1 MGDRVGRMVRAAALA
16 VVVLDL
22 LYAVPVNLVLN
33 TPLGPRLFNRRP
45 DRFFIAWSLALSP
58 WPGYVWLRG
67 VATGG
72 QSRAIQ
78 WEASLRSVGATFA
91 VAPLRRRVVDLGDV
105 RAEGVRYAQRPRLD
119 PGEAAP
125 ADAADWPRLGGRKN
139 PADAAP
145 GSAGPPK
152 PPGPAWTVRAAR
164 IRCGVEEIW
173 IGRYRIAG
181 RADVDA
187 ALDLVARGPIA
198 LPRLDYHLAAGEM
211 QVGESRMFEGLRLDA
226 RARLDPYAPRG
237 RKAVEVIR
245 ALSGEFDLDARDGS
259 LKFLEAY
266 FRKVQGLSLDGGG
279 PMKMH
284 LAIRQGRL
292 LEGSR
297 MLRGNDRIDTT
308 FLGNRITGAGTVE
321 AEVLVENGAPI
332 SRVELLMPRY
342 QVARA
347 AAVEPGA
354 AAPFAHGEGF
364 HLLATSPNLDLTDP
378 FADVH
383 LTADLEKEEIPDLS
397 VYNAF
402 FPEAG
407 RARIVS
413 GLGRMSWH
421 FEGDSNERSLHGAMR
436 FDMLDLVLQFEE
448 TRLAGDVR
456 IDAVLKHGD
465 PRGRA
470 FDISGTVVTL
480 RHHQPPWRGVIRFPR
495 ARLEFSEPMRVNA
508 RATLDLQDTRP
519 LVRVFDAFKDLSP
532 RLERL
537 MTIENVSGGTG
548 FVVRPEGLDLEGLD
562 IRGRGLH
569 ARGELSFRDAGK
581 DGILYIRFH
590 GFSVGLR
597 LEPGQKRD
605 LKLVRPLSWFEAER
619 ARRGR
624 RTSPS
629 P

>member
-1 MGDRVGRMVRAAALA
+1 MGSRVRTTVRTAALA
-16 VVVLDL
+16 VLVLEL
-22 LYAVPVNLVLN
+22 AYAVPVNLGLN
-33 TPLGPRLFNRRP
+33 TPLGSRLFNRRP
-45 DRFFIAWSLALSP
+45 DRFFIAWSFALSP

-67 VATGG
+67 VQTGG

-91 VAPLRRRVVDLGDV
+91 VAPLRRRVVDLGEV

-119 PGEAAP
+119 PGAAVP
-125 ADAADWPRLGGRKN
+125 SGMDAWPPLQGRKN
-139 PADAAP
+139 PAEAAP
-145 GSAGPPK
+145 GSGGAPK

-173 IGRYRIAG
+173 IDRYRIAG
-181 RADVDA
+181 RAEVDA
-187 ALDLVARGPIA
+187 GLDLVARGPIG
-198 LPRLDYHLAAGEM
+198 LPRIEYHLAAGEL
-211 QVGESRMFEGLRLDA
+211 QVGESRMFEGLKLEA
-226 RARLDPYAPRG
+226 RARLDPYVPRG
-237 RKAVEVIR
+237 RKAVDVIR

-266 FRKVQGLSLDGGG
+266 FRKVQGLSLNGGG

-284 LAIRQGRL
+284 LAVREGRL

-297 MLRGNDRIDTT
+297 LERGNDRIDTT
-308 FLGNRITGAGTVE
+308 FLGNRITGAGTVT
-321 AEVLVENGAPI
+321 AEVTVENGAPI
-332 SRVELLMPRY
+332 SRVELLIPRY
-342 QVARA
+342 EVARA
-347 AAVEPGA
+347 VQAGG
-354 AAPFAHGEGF
+354 PFAHGEGF
-364 HLLATSPNLDLTDP
+364 HLLSTSPNLDLTDP

-402 FPEAG
+402 FPDAS

-421 FEGDSNERSLHGAMR
+421 FEGDSNERSLHGVMR
-436 FDMLDLVLQFEE
+436 FDMLGLVLKFEE

-465 PRGRA
+465 PRGRD
-470 FDISGTVVTL
+470 FDISGTVLTL
-480 RHHQPPWRGVIRFPR
+480 RHKTPPWRGVIRFPR

-508 RATLDLQDTRP
+508 RAILDLQDTRP
-519 LVRVFDAFKDLSP
+519 LVRIFDAFKDLSP
-532 RLERL
+532 RVERL

-562 IRGRGLH
+562 IRGKGLL
-569 ARGELSFRDAGK
+569 ARGELSFRDTGK
-581 DGILYIRFH
+581 DGILYVRFH
-590 GFSVGLR
+590 GFSLGLR
-597 LEPGQKRD
+597 LAPGQKRD
-605 LKLVRPLSWFEAER
+605 LKFLRPLAWFEAER

-624 RTSPS
+624 RISASP
-629 P
+629 